1 MIKELLLYFARFLN
15 RAVVES
21 IFINGSSTDT
31 DYATL
36 KTSVSSLPEVGR
48 LPQLDHFVMGDSIDK
63 VRRAINGFSG
73 LFLFVDYGTIVS
85 VTDQKRSWSDTLSM
99 AITIAGKISDSAD
112 LIEEQLL
119 SDRTL
124 DLLNRMRAGMIKDSA
139 AQAWLRY
146 MSDRHQMDPF
156 NAPELKSIGWTLTFS
171 IDAQD
176 LLDVK
181 QLILDY
187 RNNEN

>member
-48 LPQLDHFVMGDSIDK
+48 LPQLCHFVMGDSIDK

-99 AITIAGKISDSAD
+99 AVTIAGKISDSAD

-124 DLLNRMRAGMIKDSA
+124 DLLNRMRAGMINDSA
-139 AQAWLRY
+139 SQAWLRY

-181 QLILDY
+181 QLILDC
-187 RNNEN
+187 RNEN